1 MSEAAETLDGWY
13 SLHLFYAVDWATF
26 RLVPEDEREAMINE
40 FKVFI
45 ENKATAREKQAGD
58 YALYNI
64 TGQKADILLW
74 YLRPEM
80 KELNEIENELN
91 KLRIADFFIQTYS
104 YVSVIELGNYLAGK
118 SDEDPMKIHILKQ
131 DYIQNYLEQNIF
143 VSIQWINV
151 VMKHITGICY
161 QWKIVKINV

>member
-1 MSEAAETLDGWY
+1 
-13 SLHLFYAVDWATF
+13 
-26 RLVPEDEREAMINE
+26 
-40 FKVFI
+40 
-45 ENKATAREKQAGD
+45 
-58 YALYNI
+58 
-64 TGQKADILLW
+64 
-74 YLRPEM
+74 M

-118 SDEDPMKIHILKQ
+118 SDEDPYENPHIKARLYPELPRTE
-131 DYIQNYLEQNIF
+131 YICFYPMD
-143 VSIQWINV
+143 NV

>member
-1 MSEAAETLDGWY
+1 
-13 SLHLFYAVDWATF
+13 
-26 RLVPEDEREAMINE
+26 
-40 FKVFI
+40 
-45 ENKATAREKQAGD
+45 
-58 YALYNI
+58 
-64 TGQKADILLW
+64 
-74 YLRPEM
+74 M

-131 DYIQNYLEQNIF
+131 DYIQNCLEQNIF

-161 QWKIVKINV
+161 QWKTVKN

>member
-1 MSEAAETLDGWY
+1 M
-13 SLHLFYAVDWATF
+13 
-26 RLVPEDEREAMINE
+26 
-40 FKVFI
+40 VF
-45 ENKATAREKQAGD
+45 TS
-58 YALYNI
+58 
-64 TGQKADILLW
+64 
-74 YLRPEM
+74 EM

-118 SDEDPMKIHILKQ
+118 SDEDPYENPHIKARL
-131 DYIQNYLEQNIF
+131 YPHCLEQNIF